1 MEPRFAR
8 FDEGL
13 FYTLKPGRFTFSNR
27 EFSVGFDV
35 NPLGVRDD
43 DLSLR
48 APEIVVL
55 GDSYAMGWGVEQHEA
70 FASVLE
76 VQTGHTVLN
85 AGVSSYGTPRE
96 LRMLDRIDTSRLRTL
111 VIQYCVNDAGENLS
125 FERHGNTLVVDG
137 PAKYDEVVSGYQ
149 NAKRYFFGRHAL
161 KRLWMSLSRQPVA
174 DGGGSPAR
182 QAKLFLNTLRH
193 GSSKDLK
200 QVTIVVFDVG
210 LNNAF
215 VTALDTLKR
224 EPAYPPHI
232 RAMTVLDLSTQ
243 LTRSDYFNLDDH
255 LNAGGHR
262 IVAREIMKVLPD

>member
-1 MEPRFAR
+1 MPALLKRAVVVLVSGFLGLALVETGILLVFRYPSLLPRAPSALSRHLKNLYQENDQSVIQLEPRFAR

-125 FERHGNTLVVDG
+125 FERHGNRLVVDG

-149 NAKRYFFGRHAL
+149 NAKRYFF
-161 KRLWMSLSRQPVA
+161 WPSR
-174 DGGGSPAR
+174 
-182 QAKLFLNTLRH
+182 
-193 GSSKDLK
+193 SK
-200 QVTIVVFDVG
+200 
-210 LNNAF
+210 
-215 VTALDTLKR
+215 TALD
-224 EPAYPPHI
+224 EP
-232 RAMTVLDLSTQ
+232 LST
-243 LTRSDYFNLDDH
+243 TR
-255 LNAGGHR
+255 R
-262 IVAREIMKVLPD
+262 